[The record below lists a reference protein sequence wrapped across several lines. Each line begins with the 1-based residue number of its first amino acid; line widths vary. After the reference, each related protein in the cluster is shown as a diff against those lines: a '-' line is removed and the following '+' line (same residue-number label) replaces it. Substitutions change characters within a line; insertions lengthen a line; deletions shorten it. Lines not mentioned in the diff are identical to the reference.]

1 MRRRPLLPLLVLLML
16 ALGVLTSCGDDGD
29 DASGNGG
36 DGQVTAPDG
45 DGGESSSDGDDA
57 SGGDDGSS
65 IEDIDTAEEIEAELE
80 RIEEMATLC
89 EALPPE
95 EVDALLTEALGAA
108 EGPLVIR
115 NDGPRECYLEVGG
128 GDGRGVG
135 LSEWDK
141 SPEEFCGPS
150 SGVDA
155 AEVVEGIGD
164 GISCRQKGG
173 YRSSSALLFSAG
185 GTDYQLRVTAAGEAW
200 DGDILNRSEA
210 AWGLIESIASLAADN
225 VSG

>member
-1 MRRRPLLPLLVLLML
+1 ML
-16 ALGVLTSCGDDGD
+16 AIGVLTSCGDDGD
-29 DASGNGG
+29 GG
-36 DGQVTAPDG
+36 THCPAATATAT
-45 DGGESSSDGDDA
+45 SRRVDGDDA
-57 SGGDDGSS
+57 AGGDDGSS

-115 NDGPRECYLEVGG
+115 TDGPRECYLEVEGG
-128 GDGRGVG
+128 GGRGVG
-135 LSEWDK
+135 LSEWDT
-141 SPEEFCGPS
+141 SPDEQCGPS
-150 SGVDA
+150 AGVDA

-164 GISCRQKGG
+164 AVACRQQGG
-173 YRSSSALLFSAG
+173 YRSTSALLFSAG
-185 GTDYQLRVTAAGEAW
+185 GTDYQLRVTGDGEAW
-200 DGDILNRSEA
+200 DGDLLHRSEA

-225 VSG
+225 LAG